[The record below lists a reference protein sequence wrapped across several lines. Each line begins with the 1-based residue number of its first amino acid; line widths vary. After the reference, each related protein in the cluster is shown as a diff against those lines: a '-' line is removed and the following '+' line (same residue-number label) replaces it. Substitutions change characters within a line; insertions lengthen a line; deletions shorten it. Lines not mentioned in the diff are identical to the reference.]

1 MRIALGILFATLV
14 AASCAVPPS
23 ATTEAPISSA
33 PSSPRTANDDESG
46 ATFALSVGRSIVGR
60 YKIALGFQDGRAFRL
75 YWAFAS
81 DATVADVVNALAEDL
96 RKKGLEVDVVPEF
109 GTLRIAF
116 TNGLFRIEASGP
128 EGFTFE
134 SRVGKRDELGPDR
147 SRFDA
152 ALLSDFEVVAPVASL
167 RLLRFVEGSCGR
179 EGVFELRNLSS
190 GTLYYFGN
198 VADSP
203 STFEDQEWRSGERR
217 RQNKSGCGNGT
228 ARFSLAPGAVLEFTD
243 SVPEDPSSYL
253 KSTRVGVYF
262 EGVPGTLGRGVEVF
276 SDLITMAAK

>member
-1 MRIALGILFATLV
+1 MAF
-14 AASCAVPPS
+14 
-23 ATTEAPISSA
+23 
-33 PSSPRTANDDESG
+33 
-46 ATFALSVGRSIVGR
+46 SVGRSVVGR
-60 YKIALGFQDGRAFRL
+60 YKVALGFQDGRAFRL

-116 TNGLFRIEASGP
+116 TKGLFRIEASGP

-134 SRVGKRDELGPDR
+134 SHVGKRDELGPDR
-147 SRFDA
+147 SRSDA

-167 RLLRFVEGSCGR
+167 RLLRFVDGPYGR
-179 EGVFELRNLSS
+179 EGVFELRNLSPYP
-190 GTLYYFGN
+190 LYYSGI

-203 STFEDQEWRSGERR
+203 STFEDQEWRDGERR
-217 RQNKSGCGNGT
+217 RNDKGGCGNGIS
-228 ARFSLAPGAVLEFTD
+228 RFSLAPGAVLEFTD
-243 SVPEDPSSYL
+243 VVPEDPSAYL

-262 EGVPGTLGRGVEVF
+262 ESVPGTMGRGVEVF
-276 SDLITMAAK
+276 SDLIKLAAK